1 MGTNQNWTLF
11 GEDEEFESM
20 RQEIPL
26 NWGDTYFHYMQT
38 RTKWKRNNHMI
49 SMRFISRDD
58 FNRSLFYQ
66 VLSSDRVICSAM
78 CMSLKFPK

>member
-1 MGTNQNWTLF
+1 MGTNQKWTIF

-26 NWGDTYFHYMQT
+26 NWGDTYFRYMQT
-38 RTKWKRNNHMI
+38 RTKWKWNSHMI

-58 FNRSLFYQ
+58 FNRLLF
-66 VLSSDRVICSAM
+66 LSSFV
-78 CMSLKFPK
+78 

>member
-38 RTKWKRNNHMI
+38 RTKWKWNSHMI
-49 SMRFISRDD
+49 SMRFIS
-58 FNRSLFYQ
+58 NFYQ